1 MKRLKGIDIMG
12 KNGIDVIR
20 DNDKVENK
28 DIQEIRIKVLTYNNM
43 YYTVAV
49 INKNVSE
56 VIEYK
61 ELENCSTSLSQ
72 KIRNVA
78 NWSLQDLYYKLI
90 NEQFI
95 FSRFENKIIN
105 VKEIKET
112 FVIEY
117 PTITEE

>member
-20 DNDKVENK
+20 NNDKVENK
-28 DIQEIRIKVLTYNNM
+28 EIQEIRIKVLTYNNM

-78 NWSLQDLYYKLI
+78 NWSLQDLYHKLL